1 MRNVCDHCDYK
12 VLLTPFLI
20 STNFPSMRNGC
31 DHCDFKVLS
40 LINRSKKKCPSMRNL
55 CDHCDYLFLI
65 QSKKRKLSKHEGIFH

>member
-40 LINRSKKKCPSMRNL
+40 LINSSKKKNVQAREMDVIIVIIKFC
-55 CDHCDYLFLI
+55 
-65 QSKKRKLSKHEGIFH
+65 